1 MSINNQPTNF
11 NFLSPVGYKL
21 VLSRVPN
28 IEYFVQNIA
37 LPSIQL
43 PPAVQPTPFVTIPRP
58 GDRLQYGSVEFSFK
72 VNENLDNYLEIYNWM
87 VALGRPESFNQYTLK
102 DRPFLSTDE
111 QKDTTTSDISV
122 IILSSSMNPNY
133 EFRMRD
139 CFPTSLTN
147 IDLSSTVSD
156 IEYVTATATFAIR
169 DFIVEQI

>member
-1 MSINNQPTNF
+1 
-11 NFLSPVGYKL
+11 
-21 VLSRVPN
+21 
-28 IEYFVQNIA
+28 
-37 LPSIQL
+37 
-43 PPAVQPTPFVTIPRP
+43 
-58 GDRLQYGSVEFSFK
+58 
-72 VNENLDNYLEIYNWM
+72 M
-87 VALGRPESFNQYTLK
+87 VALGRPESFDQYTLK